1 MEAKIVA
8 IGNSQGVRL
17 PKAVLRRARL
27 SVGQTV
33 NIDVAAGSRIVITR
47 EKHPRAG
54 WEEAFRQDPPR
65 KTDYPWRD
73 IPPTLA
79 NDDKEWTW

>member
-27 SVGQTV
+27 NVGQTV
-33 NIDVAAGSRIVITR
+33 NIDVAADSRIVITR

-54 WEEAFRQDPPR
+54 WEEAF
-65 KTDYPWRD
+65 KKAGAKCVKENLWGD
-73 IPPTLA
+73 IPLDEA
-79 NDDKEWTW
+79 WDK